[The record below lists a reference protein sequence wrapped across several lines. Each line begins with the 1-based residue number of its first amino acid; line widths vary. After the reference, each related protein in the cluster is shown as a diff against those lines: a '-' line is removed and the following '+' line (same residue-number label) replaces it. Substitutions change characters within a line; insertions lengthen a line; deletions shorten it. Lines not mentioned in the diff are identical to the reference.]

1 MKNAKAIALGGVLG
15 ALAVTVMFLGGLVPL
30 STYICPILCTL
41 LVQTVLIFCGGRI
54 ATSWYFMVAFLCL
67 LMGPDKEAS
76 SLFALIGYYPII
88 KPKIEKLP
96 LPILWKLMLF
106 NTVIVVMYTVML
118 AIFGF
123 EPLLY
128 EKNLIGYLTLGITVL
143 LGNITF
149 FLTDKLLDRYAFK
162 KRRR

>member
-1 MKNAKAIALGGVLG
+1 ML
-15 ALAVTVMFLGGLVPL
+15 
-30 STYICPILCTL
+30 
-41 LVQTVLIFCGGRI
+41 
-54 ATSWYFMVAFLCL
+54 
-67 LMGPDKEAS
+67 GPDKEAS

-96 LPILWKLMLF
+96 LPILWKLILF
-106 NTVIVVMYTVML
+106 NAVILLMYTVML

>member
-15 ALAVTVMFLGGLVPL
+15 ALAVTVMLLGGLVPL
-30 STYICPILCTL
+30 STYICPILCALIT
-41 LVQTVLIFCGGRI
+41 QTVLVFCGGRI
-54 ATSWYFMVAFLCL
+54 AVAWYAMVAFLCL

-96 LPILWKLMLF
+96 LSVLWKLLLF
-106 NTVIVVMYTVML
+106 NGVIVVMYTVMV

-128 EKNLIGYLTLGITVL
+128 EKNLIGYLTLGSTVL
-143 LGNITF
+143 LGDLTF
-149 FLTDKLLDRYAFK
+149 FLLDRLLDKFSLK